1 MDAGDRPLAQ
11 TLTYK
16 EQPEHDDWM
25 RVRRGALLSDE
36 DTLGWLRGS
45 NTGKATGHGLCSPA
59 PTRRLIPS
67 CISDLVVRV
76 TRSET
81 AHYPQNMGTKP
92 RCFLNGD
99 LHQNHQEISQAGKHE
114 YQAVHRQT
122 ANGVELQAVTC
133 QQHLLVVK
141 VTCSQ
146 LPR

>member
-11 TLTYK
+11 TFTYK

-67 CISDLVVRV
+67 CISDLVIRV

-99 LHQNHQEISQAGKHE
+99 LHQNHQ
-114 YQAVHRQT
+114 
-122 ANGVELQAVTC
+122 
-133 QQHLLVVK
+133 
-141 VTCSQ
+141 
-146 LPR
+146 